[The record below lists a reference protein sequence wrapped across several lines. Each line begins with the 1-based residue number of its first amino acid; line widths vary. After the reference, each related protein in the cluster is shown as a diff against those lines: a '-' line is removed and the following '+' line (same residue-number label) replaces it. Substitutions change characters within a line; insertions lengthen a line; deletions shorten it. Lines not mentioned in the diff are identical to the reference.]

1 MQKLN
6 ELAAEVG
13 APRIHLDRRAASGPE
28 FDRVKT
34 GLRQGDPQGDP
45 GGIRGGSGSKKGDP
59 RHPRHFKTNEN
70 RGIHCMQ
77 LALI

>member
-34 GLRQGDPQGDP
+34 GGPTGGSGGDP
-45 GGIRGGSGSKKGDP
+45 GGIRVQKGGSASSTSFQNK
-59 RHPRHFKTNEN
+59 
-70 RGIHCMQ
+70 
-77 LALI
+77 